1 LLAYELTLARKLFDH
16 DHVQGDAGHAGQQ
29 GGGQEKILG
38 EGKVYI
44 SDHKT
49 ENFFEN
55 GQQFYT
61 KF

>member
-1 LLAYELTLARKLFDH
+1 
-16 DHVQGDAGHAGQQ
+16 
-29 GGGQEKILG
+29 
-38 EGKVYI
+38 VYI

-61 KF
+61 KFWWMQTPKLCSVHFITYVGSYM